1 MSAKSVLGG
10 LLALMALFTT
20 CIAAA
25 EQVYI
30 SDTLRV
36 GVRPEPDNR
45 TVPVAV
51 VLSGARLDVLER
63 TEGYLKVRT
72 EKGVTGWIREAYVT
86 TEPPASLRLEAER
99 ERRAELERELAEARE
114 TARVLEEAN
123 RRLLDRADALAAE
136 RSRLIREQARLQ
148 ATIEP
153 RSFSTAWMW
162 WLLGVAVVAAAG
174 FFTGITWYRAS
185 VMRRLGGLRV

>member
-1 MSAKSVLGG
+1 MSAKPVCAALFA
-10 LLALMALFTT
+10 LLALTAAFA
-20 CIAAA
+20 AAA

-51 VLSGARLDVLER
+51 VLSGARLEVLDQIA
-63 TEGYLKVRT
+63 GYLKVRT
-72 EKGVTGWIREAYVT
+72 GKGVTGWIREAYVT
-86 TEPPASLRLEAER
+86 REPPANLRLQAEQA
-99 ERRAELERELAEARE
+99 RRAELERELAEARE
-114 TARVLEEAN
+114 TSRVLEEAN
-123 RRLLDRADALAAE
+123 RRLTAHNDALIAE

-148 ATIEP
+148 ATTEP
-153 RSFSTAWMW
+153 RALGAAWLW
-162 WLLGVAVVAAAG
+162 WLLAIAAVATAG
-174 FFTGITWYRAS
+174 FVTGITWYRAS